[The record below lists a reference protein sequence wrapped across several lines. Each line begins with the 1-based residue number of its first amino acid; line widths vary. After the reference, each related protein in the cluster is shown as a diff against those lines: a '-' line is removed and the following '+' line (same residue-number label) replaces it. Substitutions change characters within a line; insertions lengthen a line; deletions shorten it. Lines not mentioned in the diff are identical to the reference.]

1 MYRAGREYSDSIASF
16 FQVRTHYLELLFRI
30 VGSTDYR
37 DHLHRHRDLVAC
49 LNRVGNEEEDESLAD
64 RELVKKIW
72 RNYPQVFEEIT
83 DL

>member
-1 MYRAGREYSDSIASF
+1 M
-16 FQVRTHYLELLFRI
+16 
-30 VGSTDYR
+30 GSTDYR

-49 LNRVGNEEEDESLAD
+49 LNRVGNEEEAESQED

-72 RNYPQVFEEIT
+72 TTYPQVFEEIT